1 MPRRPMRLLLALL
14 LVPTLCIGGLG
25 VAWLARGPVFY
36 SHSEVVAYLL
46 SQRGVETSAVYSS
59 LPWPDGVNYY
69 AYGPSV
75 YPFNLNLDIRLAD
88 GQRLLG
94 SVECRNDRRD
104 CLLTVG
110 KLAIDRLPMPD
121 VTTRR
126 SLALPRWVSRLAK
139 AIGFQNTSSSP

>member
-1 MPRRPMRLLLALL
+1 MPRLRTILLLLAAPLL
-14 LVPTLCIGGLG
+14 CVGGMAT
-25 VAWLARGPVFY
+25 AWLTRPPAFR

-46 SQRGVETSAVYSS
+46 SERGVKTSAVYTS

-75 YPFNLNLDIRLAD
+75 YPFNLNLDIRLLD

-104 CLLTVG
+104 CLLSV
-110 KLAIDRLPMPD
+110 ARLGIERQPMPD
-121 VTTRR
+121 VTTRPN
-126 SLALPRWVSRLAK
+126 LALPRWLRRLA
-139 AIGFQNTSSSP
+139 QQLQL